1 MDINI
6 NLKNTINEIPNL
18 PGIYKY
24 FDSNHHILYV
34 GKAKNLKKRVN
45 SYFQKDDHNAKT
57 KLLVKK
63 IHSIEFTIVNN
74 EKDALLLENSLIK
87 ELQPKYN
94 INLKDDKSYPYIK
107 IFNENFPRISFTRN
121 KINDNSE
128 YFGPYTSVNNVRYIF
143 ELFRKMYPIRTCS
156 LNLTKESI
164 QKNKFKVCLEYHI
177 GNCLAPC
184 VALQSKENYDANI
197 EQIRNILGGKTK
209 TVRDIIKKEI
219 ENCVSEL
226 KFEDAA
232 KLKIQFDAINE
243 YIENSIVTNLDIKE
257 CHIFG
262 YAENEN
268 KSYINYLYIYDGS
281 IVKTKNIFIQKNI
294 EEEKEDIL
302 CIALVEILGNVD
314 KKTTA
319 LIPFDIE
326 FSIDELNLIV
336 PKIGERKKILDLA
349 NKNAF
354 IQMHKS
360 SLHEKRPKYERILEL
375 MKKELKLNVLPFHI
389 ECFDNSNFQGTNP
402 VSACV
407 VFKNAKPS
415 KKDYRHFH
423 VKTVVGPNDFDTM
436 KEAVYRRYKRQ
447 LEENELLPQLV
458 VIDGGKGQ
466 LSAAMSS
473 IKELGLQDKIQLI
486 SIAKRLEEIY
496 YPNDEIP
503 LHLSRKSETLKIIQQ
518 LRDEAHRFG
527 ITFHRKTRDKKTL
540 QTELTQIDGI
550 GEKTATKLLQH
561 FGSVEKIAHALEHE
575 IEKIVG
581 QKNARN
587 IINYYKKKS
596 DK

>member
-447 LEENELLPQLV
+447 LEENEPLPQLV

>member
-1 MDINI
+1 MNI

-447 LEENELLPQLV
+447 LEENEPLPQLV

>member
-447 LEENELLPQLV
+447 LEENEPLPQLV

-561 FGSVEKIAHALEHE
+561 FGSIEKITHAQEHE
-575 IEKIVG
+575 IEKVVG

-587 IINYYKKKS
+587 ITSYFKKKIG
-596 DK
+596 

>member
-1 MDINI
+1 LDINI

-447 LEENELLPQLV
+447 LEENEPLPQLV

>member
-1 MDINI
+1 MDINL

-63 IHSIEFTIVNN
+63 IHFIEFVIVNN

-143 ELFRKMYPIRTCS
+143 ELFKKMYPIRTCS

-184 VALQSKENYDANI
+184 VALQTKENYDANI

-232 KLKIQFDAINE
+232 KLKIQYDAINE

-268 KSYINYLYIYDGS
+268 KAYINYLYIYDGS
-281 IVKTKNIFIQKNI
+281 IVRTKNIFIQKNI
-294 EEEKEDIL
+294 EEDKEDIL
-302 CIALVEILGNVD
+302 CIVLVEILGNIA

-326 FSIDELNLIV
+326 FNIDELNLIV

-360 SLHEKRPKYERILEL
+360 SLHEKRPKHERILEL

-436 KEAVYRRYKRQ
+436 KEAVHRRYKRQ
-447 LEENELLPQLV
+447 LEENEPLPQLV

-550 GEKTATKLLQH
+550 GEKTAIKLLQH
-561 FGSVEKIAHALEHE
+561 FGS
-575 IEKIVG
+575 IEKVAQADTTELSKIIG
-581 QKNARN
+581 KKNTKTLVEYFKN
-587 IINYYKKKS
+587 
-596 DK
+596 

>member
-294 EEEKEDIL
+294 EEEKEDVL
-302 CIALVEILGNVD
+302 CIALVEILGNID

-473 IKELGLQDKIQLI
+473 IKELGLQDRIQLI

-561 FGSVEKIAHALEHE
+561 FGSIEKITHAQEHE
-575 IEKIVG
+575 IEKVVG

-587 IINYYKKKS
+587 ITSYFKKKIG
-596 DK
+596 

>member
-294 EEEKEDIL
+294 EEEKEDVL
-302 CIALVEILGNVD
+302 CIALVEILGNID

-473 IKELGLQDKIQLI
+473 IKELGLQDRIQLI

-561 FGSVEKIAHALEHE
+561 FGSIEKITHAQEHE
-575 IEKIVG
+575 IEKVVG